1 MDRVRQKSKFAAVK
15 KVGGFSV
22 LAMLFLYGAISI
34 AGMDFKSRRVN
45 RDTLLVDTVQRGTLE
60 IRVSANGELLSRDIE
75 LISAQ
80 VEGRVA
86 RVFVAPGDEVETGQ
100 LLAQLSN
107 PEVVNA
113 AEEAFSAW
121 EGTVA
126 DLKAF
131 EVELSNGILNQEVYA
146 LQAKFAFEKEILK
159 LEAERILHD
168 KNIVSD
174 IDYQQRQ
181 LSVEQLKQ
189 TVAIEE
195 RRLQQNRDNM
205 DTLLTVKKS
214 RVTQL
219 ARALDRANNR
229 VTNLGIVAGITGVV
243 QQFDLELGQ
252 QLILGIPIGKLARQ
266 DVLYAQLRVPA
277 RQAGE
282 VIIGQNVVVDTRNGT
297 VKGKVSRIDP
307 GVSEGTVVVDV
318 ELEGKLPKGARPQL
332 QVEGI
337 IYIAQI
343 DDAIFVGKPTFTRT
357 NAEVTIYKL
366 DSDSEYA
373 TRVRV
378 MLGRSS
384 VNRVEV
390 LDGLVPG
397 DRVILSDSSDWQDQP
412 RILLN

>member
-1 MDRVRQKSKFAAVK
+1 MDRVREKSKFAAVK

-22 LAMLFLYGAISI
+22 LAMLFLYSAISI
-34 AGMDFKSRRVN
+34 AGMDFESRRVD

-60 IRVSANGELLSRDIE
+60 IRVSANGELLPRDIE

-86 RVFVAPGDEVETGQ
+86 RVFVAPGDEVKTGQ

-107 PEVVNA
+107 PGVVNA

-121 EGTVA
+121 KGTVA
-126 DLKAF
+126 DLKVF
-131 EVELSNGILNQEVYA
+131 EVELRNGILNQEVYA
-146 LQAKFAFEKEILK
+146 LQAKFAFKKEILK

-174 IDYQQRQ
+174 IDYQQRE

-195 RRLQQNRDNM
+195 KRLQQNRNNM

-219 ARALDRANNR
+219 ARALDRANDR
-229 VTNLGIVAGITGVV
+229 VTNLSIVAGIAAVV

-252 QLILGIPIGKLARQ
+252 QLILGSPIGKLERQ
-266 DVLYAQLRVPA
+266 DVLYAELRVPA

-282 VIIGQNVVVDTRNGT
+282 VIIGQNAIIDTRNGT

-307 GVSEGTVVVDV
+307 GVSEGTVIVDV
-318 ELEGKLPKGARPQL
+318 ELEGRLPKGARLQL

-343 DDAIFVGKPTFTRT
+343 DEAIFVGKPTFTRT

-366 DSDSEYA
+366 DSDSDYA
-373 TRVRV
+373 SRVRV

>member
-15 KVGGFSV
+15 KVSGFSV

-60 IRVSANGELLSRDIE
+60 IRVSANGELLPRDIE

-131 EVELSNGILNQEVYA
+131 EVELRNGILNQEVYA

-266 DVLYAQLRVPA
+266 DVLYAELRVPA

-343 DDAIFVGKPTFTRT
+343 DEAIFVGKPTFTRT

-384 VNRVEV
+384 VNQVEV

>member
-1 MDRVRQKSKFAAVK
+1 
-15 KVGGFSV
+15 
-22 LAMLFLYGAISI
+22 
-34 AGMDFKSRRVN
+34 
-45 RDTLLVDTVQRGTLE
+45 
-60 IRVSANGELLSRDIE
+60 
-75 LISAQ
+75 
-80 VEGRVA
+80 
-86 RVFVAPGDEVETGQ
+86 
-100 LLAQLSN
+100 
-107 PEVVNA
+107 
-113 AEEAFSAW
+113 
-121 EGTVA
+121 
-126 DLKAF
+126 
-131 EVELSNGILNQEVYA
+131 
-146 LQAKFAFEKEILK
+146 
-159 LEAERILHD
+159 
-168 KNIVSD
+168 
-174 IDYQQRQ
+174 
-181 LSVEQLKQ
+181 
-189 TVAIEE
+189 
-195 RRLQQNRDNM
+195 M

-229 VTNLGIVAGITGVV
+229 VTNLGIVAGISGVV

-282 VIIGQNVVVDTRNGT
+282 VIIGQNVVVDTRTGT
-297 VKGKVSRIDP
+297 VKGKVSSIDP

-343 DDAIFVGKPTFTRT
+343 DEAIFVGKPTFTRT

>member
-1 MDRVRQKSKFAAVK
+1 MDRVREKSKFAAVK

-22 LAMLFLYGAISI
+22 LAMLFLYSAISI
-34 AGMDFKSRRVN
+34 AGMDFESRRVD

-60 IRVSANGELLSRDIE
+60 IRVSANGELLPRDIE

-86 RVFVAPGDEVETGQ
+86 RVFVAPGDEVKTGQ

-107 PEVVNA
+107 PGVVNA

-121 EGTVA
+121 KGTVA
-126 DLKAF
+126 DLKVF
-131 EVELSNGILNQEVYA
+131 EVELRNGILNQEVYA
-146 LQAKFAFEKEILK
+146 LQAKFAFKKEILK

-174 IDYQQRQ
+174 IDYQQRE

-195 RRLQQNRDNM
+195 KRLQQNRNNM

-219 ARALDRANNR
+219 ARALDRANDR
-229 VTNLGIVAGITGVV
+229 VTNLSIVAGIAAVV

-252 QLILGIPIGKLARQ
+252 QLILGSPIGKLARQ
-266 DVLYAQLRVPA
+266 DVLYAELRVPA

-282 VIIGQNVVVDTRNGT
+282 VIIGQNAIIDTRNGT

-307 GVSEGTVVVDV
+307 GVSEGTVIVDV
-318 ELEGKLPKGARPQL
+318 ELEGRLPKGARLQL

-343 DDAIFVGKPTFTRT
+343 DEAIFVGKPTFTRT

-366 DSDSEYA
+366 DSDSDYA
-373 TRVRV
+373 SRVRV

>member
-1 MDRVRQKSKFAAVK
+1 MDRVREKSKFAAVK

-22 LAMLFLYGAISI
+22 LAMLLLYSAISI
-34 AGMDFKSRRVN
+34 AGMDFESRRVD

-60 IRVSANGELLSRDIE
+60 IRVSANGELLPRDIE

-86 RVFVAPGDEVETGQ
+86 RVFVAPGDEVKTGQ

-107 PEVVNA
+107 PGVVNA

-121 EGTVA
+121 KGTVA
-126 DLKAF
+126 DLKVF
-131 EVELSNGILNQEVYA
+131 EVELRNGILNQEVYA
-146 LQAKFAFEKEILK
+146 LQAKFAFKKEILK

-174 IDYQQRQ
+174 IDYQQRE

-195 RRLQQNRDNM
+195 KRLQQNRNNM

-219 ARALDRANNR
+219 ARALDRANDR
-229 VTNLGIVAGITGVV
+229 VTNLSIVAGIAAVV

-252 QLILGIPIGKLARQ
+252 QLILGSPIGKLARQ
-266 DVLYAQLRVPA
+266 DVLYAELRVPA

-282 VIIGQNVVVDTRNGT
+282 VIIGQNAIIDTRNGT

-307 GVSEGTVVVDV
+307 GVSEGTVIVDV
-318 ELEGKLPKGARPQL
+318 ELEGRLPKGARLQL

-343 DDAIFVGKPTFTRT
+343 DEAIFVGKPTFTRT

-366 DSDSEYA
+366 DSDSDYA
-373 TRVRV
+373 SRVRV

>member
-1 MDRVRQKSKFAAVK
+1 MDRVREKSRFATVRK
-15 KVGGFSV
+15 MGLIGTLSV
-22 LAMLFLYGAISI
+22 LFLYGALSI
-34 AGMDFKSRRVN
+34 TGIDFESRRVD
-45 RDTLLVDTVQRGTLE
+45 RDTLLVDTVQRGTME

-86 RVFVAPGDEVETGQ
+86 RVFVAPGDEVEAGD

-107 PEVVNA
+107 PAVVNA
-113 AEEAFSAW
+113 AEEAVSAW

-131 EVELSNGILNQEVYA
+131 EVELHNGILNQEVNA

-174 IDYQQRQ
+174 IDYRQRQ

-195 RRLQQNRDNM
+195 KHLQQNRDNM
-205 DTLLTVKKS
+205 DTLLAVKKS
-214 RVTQL
+214 RVTQMT
-219 ARALDRANNR
+219 RALDRANDR
-229 VTNLGIVAGITGVV
+229 VTNLGIKAGIAGMV
-243 QQFDLELGQ
+243 QEFDLELGQ
-252 QLILGIPIGKLARQ
+252 QLILGSPVGKLARQ
-266 DVLYAQLRVPA
+266 DVLYAELRVPA
-277 RQAGE
+277 RQAGD
-282 VIIGQNVVVDTRNGT
+282 VIIGQNVIVDTRNGT

-307 GVSEGTVVVDV
+307 SVSAGTVVVDV
-318 ELEGKLPKGARPQL
+318 ELAGTLPKGARPQL

-343 DDAIFVGKPTFTRT
+343 DEAIFVGKPTFTRT

-366 DSDSEYA
+366 DSDSDYA

-384 VNRVEV
+384 VNQVEV
-390 LDGLVPG
+390 LDGLTPG
-397 DRVILSDSSDWQDQP
+397 DRVILSDSSDWQDQQ

>member
-15 KVGGFSV
+15 KVSGFSV

-34 AGMDFKSRRVN
+34 AGMDFKSRRVD

-60 IRVSANGELLSRDIE
+60 IRVSANGELLPRDIE

-229 VTNLGIVAGITGVV
+229 VTNLGIVAGIAGVV

-343 DDAIFVGKPTFTRT
+343 DEAIFVGKPTFTRT

>member
-15 KVGGFSV
+15 KVSGFSV

-60 IRVSANGELLSRDIE
+60 IRVSANGELLPRDIE

-343 DDAIFVGKPTFTRT
+343 DEAIFVGKPTFTRT